1 MSEVSLLANKEIQML
16 AFNIRRIA
24 AGFWIITGL
33 CLSGAGANAGVA
45 ISGGGQATF
54 SQSIAVPPGIAGME
68 PKLAFSYVE
77 GGINGPQGVGWSV
90 QGISSITRCGA
101 NRATDGA
108 VRGVVFGPGDKLCLD
123 GQRLIQTDA
132 SGTPLSLALQ
142 INDAQGLAAGAQR
155 EYRTEKDTFA
165 RIRAYGMAN
174 GTDANNGPAYL
185 KVWTKSGQTYE
196 YGTDPYANAKA
207 LVNAQG
213 KTAVAVWA
221 VSRIGDSLGN
231 TIDFKYE
238 QRDLLWG
245 SGPTVG
251 SPQPGHE
258 WNISE
263 IQYSGNKV
271 LFAYSDRAASIPH
284 DSAEAYQLGSKNV
297 SVRRLMSITTV
308 INSPNVST
316 LGAGTAAVA
325 VKTYKLGY
333 DNGPLTQ
340 RSRVLSLQEC
350 AGAATSTNCLPA
362 SKFTYSSGG
371 GEAIVQSGA
380 FNMLTN
386 KLSSVDGKYGVLV
399 GDFDGDGRTDVLRWS
414 ETGTENELWLSK
426 GDGSFSQRANGSAA
440 GQFNLT
446 QQLFRA
452 NGCYSSMVLDANG
465 DGMPDIVRIASS
477 TDVNGVSCG
486 LPLRAEYFI
495 NNGTGGFIPR
505 TLTLANGTPVS
516 FDRIVS
522 NLTSRRYCGAI
533 PRANTGS
540 TTRGETATAAL
551 LDCRTGWGWTA
562 GAAYYF
568 VDVNGDGLL
577 DVVTSRL
584 DEVIPDDPGNSAQT
598 PPHRSF
604 LPCNACTKVYLGNQ
618 QGTFDLKAD
627 SNLNNFNI
635 YADPGV
641 GGNLQSFRRSVDLNG
656 DGLVDLVGVGTPRSK
671 QSWQSNGDGNFASV
685 DIAASCDMPI
695 DFNADGRA
703 DCLSPS
709 DDATLNFLSTS
720 DGTRVYKTAA
730 AFNLKSPGQE
740 LSSKMALAVGAN
752 YGVSIVNPVSDG
764 RQGILRWHDDPTK
777 NVLYLSNGDG
787 SFRTSAPFALSGPIQ
802 LKHSN
807 GKFDFIAG
815 DFTGNGAT
823 EFLRVSA
830 DAPTATVASNRNQL
844 YLPTTYGFPD
854 ILQTVVSPT
863 GLVTQLVR
871 VSVPN
876 AAVRYVSDRGDTVN
890 KATYPAVDITMPMQV
905 VITVETGT
913 GIGTGT
919 GTGLGT
925 LKTEY
930 AYRGLKATH
939 SGRGMLGFREV
950 RQQNPAADGQLQTVV
965 TQYVQTHPYIGVA
978 GVTRT
983 YMGGLGVDGVPPLSQ
998 TTNAYCDKTSA
1009 ATPPA
1014 VVTPGTAPPPCS
1026 TIALLQRP
1034 YLYQTVEQG
1043 WDLTNPQLELPRV
1056 TTTNTFNNSGDPVVI
1071 VSTTAGSA
1079 LGLSQTFTRT
1089 TTNTYLPDATS
1100 ADSWIL
1106 GRLQRTNVLSS
1117 VPNSL
1122 PNIGTSAGSSPS
1134 ATARQGTGTPPP
1146 MNPAVLSVILQ
1157 LLLDD

>member
-1 MSEVSLLANKEIQML
+1 MS
-16 AFNIRRIA
+16 AFNIGRA
-24 AGFWIITGL
+24 VAGLGISTGL
-33 CLSGAGANAGVA
+33 CLSGAGAQAGVA
-45 ISGGGQATF
+45 ISGGGQATY

-108 VRGVVFGPGDKLCLD
+108 VRGVVFGPSDKLCLD

-132 SGTPLSLALQ
+132 SGTPLTLALQ
-142 INDAQGLAAGAQR
+142 TNDAQGLAAGAQR

-165 RIRAYGMAN
+165 RIRAYGTAN
-174 GTDANNGPAYL
+174 GTDASNGPGYL
-185 KVWTKSGQTYE
+185 KVWTKSGQIYE
-196 YGTDPYANAKA
+196 YGTDPNANAKA

-238 QRDLLWG
+238 QRDPLWG

-271 LFAYSDRAASIPH
+271 LFTYVDRAATTPH
-284 DSAEAYQLGSKNV
+284 DSAEAYQQGSKNV
-297 SVRRLMSITTV
+297 NIRRLMSITTV

-316 LGAGTAAVA
+316 LGVGASAVA

-333 DNGPLTQ
+333 DNGPMTQ

-362 SKFTYSSGG
+362 SKFSYSSGG
-371 GEAIVQSGA
+371 AEAVVQSGK
-380 FNMLTN
+380 FNLLSN

-399 GDFDGDGRTDVLRWS
+399 GDFDGDGRTDVVRWS
-414 ETGTENELWLSK
+414 ETAAENELWLSK
-426 GDGSFSQRANGSAA
+426 GDGSFSQRANGAAA

-446 QQLFRA
+446 QQLFRS

-465 DGMPDIVRIASS
+465 DGLPDIVRIASS

-495 NNGTGGFIPR
+495 NNGTGGFNPR

-522 NLTSRRYCGAI
+522 NLRSRRYCHAPEG
-533 PRANTGS
+533 ANTGI
-540 TTRGETATAAL
+540 TTRGEIATAAL
-551 LDCRTGWGWTA
+551 RNCRTGWGWTA

-584 DEVIPDDPGNSAQT
+584 DEVIPDDPGSSAET

-604 LPCNACTKVYLGNQ
+604 LPCNACTKVYLANQ
-618 QGTFDLKAD
+618 QGAFDLKVD

-671 QSWQSNGDGNFASV
+671 QSWQSNGDGNFTSV
-685 DIAASCDMPI
+685 DIATSCDMPI

-709 DDATLNFLSTS
+709 ADAALNFLSTS
-720 DGTRVYKTAA
+720 DGTRLYKAAA

-740 LSSKMALAVGAN
+740 LSSKMSLAEGSN
-752 YGVSIVNPVSDG
+752 YGVSIVNPISDG

-787 SFRTSAPFALSGPIQ
+787 SFRTSAPFASSGPIQ

-807 GKFDFIAG
+807 GRFDFIAG
-815 DFTGNGAT
+815 DFTGNGGT

-830 DAPTATVASNRNQL
+830 DAATATVAANENKL

-854 ILQTVVSPT
+854 ILQTATSPT

-871 VSVPN
+871 ATLPN
-876 AAVRYVSDRGDTVN
+876 AAARYVSDRGDTVN

-905 VITVETGT
+905 VITVETGI
-913 GIGTGT
+913 GI
-919 GTGLGT
+919 GLGT
-925 LKTEY
+925 IKTEY
-930 AYRGLKATH
+930 AYRGLKTTH

-950 RQQNPAADGQLQTVV
+950 RQQNPTADGKPQTVV
-965 TQYVQTHPYIGVA
+965 SQYVQTYPYTGVA

-983 YMGGLGVDGVPPLSQ
+983 YMGDLGLSGAQLLSQ

-1009 ATPPA
+1009 TAPTA
-1014 VVTPGTAPPPCS
+1014 IATPGTAPPPCS
-1026 TIALLQRP
+1026 TFALLQRP

-1043 WDLTNPQLELPRV
+1043 WDLENPRLELPSV

-1071 VSTTAGSA
+1071 VSTTAGPA
-1079 LGLSQTFTRT
+1079 LGLSQTFTKT
-1089 TTNTYLPDATS
+1089 TTNSYLPDVTS

-1106 GRLQRTNVLSS
+1106 GRLQRASVLGS

-1134 ATARQGTGTPPP
+1134 ATARQGTGKPPP
-1146 MNPAVLSVILQ
+1146 MNPAVLSAILQ